1 MTHSTGRPNGEP
13 ADQPAVPEDEHLA
26 PEDEHLVREAE
37 RIAVAVGRMFP
48 GLCEVVLHDLR
59 RPDNAVRVIENNL
72 SGRQVGDPATE
83 LGLRRI
89 ADPDHPSVI
98 QNYSNRFPDGRPAKS
113 TSIGIRNAQG
123 RYIAALCLNLDV
135 STLSP
140 LALTLANLV
149 ATDVEHQ
156 GETLGTPRGRG
167 ERELRSAIDSFAAQ
181 RSSTPRGLNRDQKRE
196 LVRRLHS
203 EGFFA
208 TRNSA
213 QLIADR
219 LGVSR
224 ATVYNYTKQPNP

>member
-1 MTHSTGRPNGEP
+1 MTHPTGRRDDER
-13 ADQPAVPEDEHLA
+13 AVQPAAAEDGRHLSD
-26 PEDEHLVREAE
+26 DEHLVREAE

-59 RPDNAVRVIENNL
+59 RPDNAIRAIENNL

-89 ADPDHPSVI
+89 ADPDYPGVI
-98 QNYSNRFPDGRPAKS
+98 QNYSNQFPDGRPAKS
-113 TSIGIRNAQG
+113 TSIGIKNAEG
-123 RYIAALCLNLDV
+123 RYVAALCLNLDV

-156 GETLGTPRGRG
+156 GEALETLRDRTG
-167 ERELRSAIDSFAAQ
+167 RELRSAIDSFAAQ

-196 LVRRLHS
+196 LVRRLHA
-203 EGFFA
+203 EGFFE
-208 TRNSA
+208 TRSSA
-213 QLIADR
+213 QHIADQ
-219 LGVSR
+219 LGISR
-224 ATVYNYTKQPNP
+224 ATVYNYTK